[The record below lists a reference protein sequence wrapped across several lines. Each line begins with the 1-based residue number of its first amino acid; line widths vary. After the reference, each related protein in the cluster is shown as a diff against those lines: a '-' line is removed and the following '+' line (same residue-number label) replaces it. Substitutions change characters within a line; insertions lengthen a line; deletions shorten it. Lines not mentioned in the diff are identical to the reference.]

1 MPKFSRVGL
10 AVVGFLILHV
20 STVFAQITWVSNAPL
35 PEVREGAA
43 GAVAPGPDGLPKVYV
58 MHGYSSGD
66 TNNLRIYDPVADIW
80 SAGPNSPG
88 ALSSEAYFGATADDG
103 SGDLKTYIIGGR
115 TTLTQN
121 LKYNPITNI
130 WATNA
135 PMPTGRAG
143 HGVAVVDNLIYAIG
157 GRTGTT
163 PFDPIPL
170 NINQVY
176 DPVAD
181 TWAALTPM
189 PTARSGVGAVA
200 VGGLIYVFG
209 GWSLVGSTP
218 TLQNLVEV
226 YDPAADSWSTAAP
239 MPTARAYLGATEC
252 GGKIY
257 AIGGMIST
265 TPVTSSMTNI
275 VEVYDPATDAW
286 TTETPMPT
294 ARAELVVVNVEGQV
308 FAMGGGIFG
317 SSLAAN
323 QSFTCQ

>member
-1 MPKFSRVGL
+1 M
-10 AVVGFLILHV
+10 
-20 STVFAQITWVSNAPL
+20 
-35 PEVREGAA
+35 
-43 GAVAPGPDGLPKVYV
+43 
-58 MHGYSSGD
+58 
-66 TNNLRIYDPVADIW
+66 
-80 SAGPNSPG
+80 
-88 ALSSEAYFGATADDG
+88 
-103 SGDLKTYIIGGR
+103 
-115 TTLTQN
+115 
-121 LKYNPITNI
+121 
-130 WATNA
+130 
-135 PMPTGRAG
+135 
-143 HGVAVVDNLIYAIG
+143 
-157 GRTGTT
+157 
-163 PFDPIPL
+163 
-170 NINQVY
+170 
-176 DPVAD
+176 
-181 TWAALTPM
+181 
-189 PTARSGVGAVA
+189 
-200 VGGLIYVFG
+200 FG